1 MSLSRYLLPPSDG
14 TRYRQL
20 ALDLDERG
28 GLTLTDHERGAS
40 LEAVWGADD
49 REVTVRVDGDA
60 LGRLAQALLIE
71 RLGGRTDGLALFLAF
86 CEAHDI
92 EHETACW
99 T

>member
-20 ALDLDERG
+20 LLDLDARG
-28 GLTLTDHERGAS
+28 GLVLTYHERGAS
-40 LEAVWGADD
+40 LEAAWGADD
-49 REVTVRVDGDA
+49 CEATVRIDNKA
-60 LGRLAQALLIE
+60 LGRLAQALLRE
-71 RLGGRTDGLALFLAF
+71 RLEGRVDGLGRFLAF